1 MFKKLI
7 YLCSVVFVLCLAESV
22 SNAIPFY
29 QDDVPDGILCME
41 AENFDRNTPQGDHT
55 WEFVTDPTGYSG
67 TGAMRALP
75 DTGDLIINEPE
86 DYLVICPRLDYE
98 VKFVK
103 SGTHYVWVRWYA
115 ISNETNSCHVGLNGN
130 HNPASDR
137 VGNIFTYYEWLW
149 AGDSDLDNY
158 ERLTMDIPS
167 PGTYTINVWMRED
180 GYWFDKIVF
189 TTNRDYTPTGLGPE
203 ESIRGPRI
211 KAYGPVPKN
220 GELLTLQN
228 SSTTA
233 GLSWSSG
240 VYADNHNVYFGT
252 DVNDVIEATV
262 DDPREVLLSQNQVDT
277 TYNSPDYLEFGQTY
291 YWRIDEVNDLEPNS
305 PWKGDVWSFT
315 TAGYIVVDDFE
326 DYNDFPPNEI
336 YNTWLDGWGDP
347 TNGSTSGHPAP
358 DFVGGK
364 HILEDVFVHEGLFSF
379 PVYYDNSVGLS
390 EVTKSINADWTVAD
404 VITLT
409 LFYYGDAAN
418 ALEPMY
424 VALNDN
430 AVIVNDD
437 PRAALDNE
445 WNQWDILLQDFA
457 DMGVDL
463 TNVNSLSIG
472 FGNKDNPTAGGSGC
486 VFFDD
491 IRLYRSPPIEVEP
504 EPEAVNPGTTNLVAY
519 YDFENDVRDGS
530 GQNRHAT
537 AYNDPIY
544 VSGPTDFGTAIS
556 LDGMNDYIGLP
567 IGSVINTLTD
577 CTITA
582 WVNWPGERN
591 TWQRVFDFGNPPA
604 SADADPVFYM
614 FLTTDA
620 GSSNLHFAITIGGN
634 AAGAEDQTTSRVACP
649 SGWHHVAVTID
660 ADSNTHTLYLDGK
673 NVAQN
678 TAARYTPSDLGATTQ
693 NWIGRSQWTADPYFR
708 GTIDEFRIY
717 NRVLSDAE
725 LYYLMGR

>member
-75 DTGDLIINEPE
+75 DTGDLIINEPA

-130 HNPASDR
+130 PNPTSDR
-137 VGNIFTYYEWLW
+137 VGNIFSYFEWLW

-167 PGTYTINVWMRED
+167 PGIYTINVWMRED

-189 TTNRDYTPTGLGPE
+189 TTNPDYTPTDLGPE
-203 ESIRGPRI
+203 ESIRGPHI
-211 KAYGPVPKN
+211 KAYGPDPKN

-228 SSTTA
+228 LSTTA
-233 GLSWSSG
+233 GLSWLPG

-252 DVNDVIEATV
+252 DVNDVIEATEN
-262 DDPREVLLSQNQVDT
+262 DPLDVLLSPKQDDT
-277 TYNSPDYLEFGQTY
+277 TFNPPDYLEFGQTY
-291 YWRIDEVNDLEPNS
+291 YWRIDEVNDSEPNS
-305 PWKGDVWSFT
+305 PWKGDVWSFS
-315 TAGYIVVDDFE
+315 TANYIIVDDFE

-347 TNGSTSGHPAP
+347 TNGSTSGHSAP
-358 DFVGGK
+358 DFVGGE
-364 HILEDVFVHEGLFSF
+364 HYLEHEFVHEGLFSF
-379 PVYYDNSVGLS
+379 PLYYDNSVGLS

-404 VITLT
+404 VITFT

-418 ALEPMY
+418 AVVPMY
-424 VALNDN
+424 VALDDD
-430 AVIVNDD
+430 AVIVNED

-472 FGNKDNPTAGGSGC
+472 FGNKDNPTPGGTGL

-504 EPEAVNPGTTNLVAY
+504 EPEAVNPGTANLVAY

-544 VSGPTDFGTAIS
+544 VSGPTDFGTAIN
-556 LDGMNDYIGLP
+556 LDGMNDYVELP

-577 CTITA
+577 CTIAT
-582 WVNWPGERN
+582 WVNWSGLAN

-604 SADADPVFYM
+604 SADEDPMFYM
-614 FLTTDA
+614 YLTTDA
-620 GSSNLHFAITIGGN
+620 GGHTLHFGITTGGN
-634 AAGAEDQTTSRVACP
+634 ATGAEDTITSSGTYP
-649 SGWHHVAVTID
+649 TGWHHVAVTID
-660 ADSNTHTLYLDGK
+660 ADNTTHTLYLDGK
-673 NVAQN
+673 IVAQN

-693 NWIGRSQWTADPYFR
+693 NWIGRSRWSDDPYFR